1 MPPVLF
7 SNESYQS
14 RSLPLSAQRLVN
26 GFVEAEHPDAK
37 AQLPLFG
44 APGLTAFSVCG
55 SGPVRGLYNLN
66 GVTYAVAGTGLF
78 RIDPNGTSEQLGG
91 SIISGDQ
98 VVSMSDNGDQLCIVN
113 GVAGYIYTVST
124 NSLVQ
129 ISDPNFYPADLVTYF
144 DTYFVF
150 NKKGTNIFFISNPN
164 DGLTYDGLLFASAEA
179 QSDLCIGCIENLE
192 LLFIFGQKHIEMWYD
207 AGTSDFPFQRYAG
220 GVIPY
225 GCVAPHS
232 LIKQDGAIFF
242 LGSDGCFYRLQGNVA
257 IRISTH
263 PIETL
268 VSEFVD
274 VTFCQGMAFTIQ
286 GHKMVAF
293 TFPQSLRTLVW
304 DISTNRW
311 HERESLN
318 DQSVSYGRWRGNCAV
333 QMPNQQILIGDQ
345 YSGAVGLMDWT
356 SYTEFGNTIKM
367 QATSVPFHS
376 DKKRVFISRL
386 EFDMEQG
393 VGTTTGQGQN
403 PVVMLEMSKDGG
415 RTWVALQPRRSL
427 GQIGRYATR
436 QRYLRLGQSMNGYVF
451 RATITD
457 PVKRVLIQ
465 AHADITVGL

>member
-1 MPPVLF
+1 MPPVIF
-7 SNESYQS
+7 ASNSYVS
-14 RSLPLSAQRLVN
+14 RSLPLSSQRLVN
-26 GFVEAEHPDAK
+26 AFVETEHPDAK
-37 AQLPLFG
+37 SQLPLFG
-44 APGLTAFSVCG
+44 APGLTEYAVCG
-55 SGPVRGLYNLN
+55 DGPVRGEYNLN
-66 GVTYAVAGTGLF
+66 GVQYAVSGEGLYRVSSGSATLVGTGIL
-78 RIDPNGTSEQLGG
+78 GTA
-91 SIISGDQ
+91 

-113 GVAGYIYTVST
+113 GNEGYIYTVST
-124 NSLVQ
+124 NTLVQ
-129 ISDPNFYPADLVTYF
+129 ITDPNFYPADLVTYF

-150 NKKGTNIFFISNPN
+150 NKKGTNQFFISNPN

-179 QSDLCIGCIENLE
+179 QSDMCIGCVENLE

-232 LIKQDGAIFF
+232 LTKQDGAIFF
-242 LGSDGCFYRLQGNVA
+242 LGSDGVFYRLQGNVV

-263 PIETL
+263 PIENL
-268 VSEFVD
+268 VASLSD
-274 VTFCQGMAFTIQ
+274 VTQCQGMAFTIQ
-286 GHKMVAF
+286 GHKMVGF
-293 TFPQSLRTLVW
+293 TFPQTNHSLFW

-311 HERESLN
+311 HERESRDADGN
-318 DQSVSYGRWRGNCAV
+318 SYGRWRGNCAV
-333 QMPNQQILIGDQ
+333 QMPDQKILIGDQ
-345 YSGAVGLMDWT
+345 YTGTIALMDWST
-356 SYTEFGNTIKM
+356 YTELGNTIKM

-376 DKKRVFISRL
+376 DKKRVFVSRL

-393 VGTTTGQGQN
+393 VGTTSGQGAN

-415 RTWVALQPRRSL
+415 RTWVALQPQRSL

-436 QRYLRLGQSMNGYVF
+436 QRFLRLGQSMNGYVF
-451 RATITD
+451 RATVTD